1 MAFVIPGAAIKIAP
15 YANPLHD
22 IMYWNA
28 ASAKLII
35 QNPEGESLT
44 TSWPSTVDLWNYN
57 GTSWT
62 FDLPTGDKFAFS
74 KRVDV
79 NVSTT
84 EGAGSTI
91 RGISVTD
98 TVGAALGIHEAI
110 RGIITSSYMTG
121 GWANAIQGTITY
133 SATGSAGGGMAAPI
147 CSEMNMQP
155 AASSGGSYYTYH
167 SYFNFPTSTV
177 LIDSTDYNY
186 AFELYE
192 AAGGAVS
199 CFDDYGEFI
208 RIVGLTDATTHIW
221 YDNTL
226 RIHIG
231 TTDWFIPL
239 SEAEGMYY
247 SSYPVLAL
255 PETTDS
261 TTAMIGRT
269 TVAGGVTVT
278 NTTANIR
285 GIVGYVDMAGTANGD
300 NIFIA
305 GIHAQ
310 LVGAGTWTEVSRA
323 FALCA
328 DSQVSVAVTAGETA
342 LLGLVNNGTTK
353 LGSAIYFDG
362 NHSEGDAK
370 DFENVFTFDRM
381 NWPASNSSI
390 QNGGTGDKTIDTG
403 GMWKKIRIDIDGT
416 QFYLIA
422 MIDPDES

>member
-1 MAFVIPGAAIKIAP
+1 MNMRKSLIALTLIMTMIMAFVIPGAAIKIAP

-62 FDLPTGDKFAFS
+62 FDLPDGDKFAFS
-74 KRVDV
+74 KRVDF
-79 NVSTT
+79 NISTT
-84 EGAGSTI
+84 EGAGSTVRSLSI
-91 RGISVTD
+91 TD
-98 TVGAALGIHEAI
+98 TVGAAMAIHE
-110 RGIITSSYMTG
+110 GVYSHITSAYMTG
-121 GWANAIQGTITY
+121 GWANAIVGVITY
-133 SATGSAGGGMAAPI
+133 SATGSAGGGMAASI
-147 CSEMNMQP
+147 CGEMNMQP
-155 AASSGGSYYTYH
+155 AATSGGSYYT
-167 SYFNFPTSTV
+167 
-177 LIDSTDYNY
+177 
-186 AFELYE
+186 
-192 AAGGAVS
+192 
-199 CFDDYGEFI
+199 
-208 RIVGLTDATTHIW
+208 
-221 YDNTL
+221 
-226 RIHIG
+226 
-231 TTDWFIPL
+231 
-239 SEAEGMYY
+239 
-247 SSYPVLAL
+247 SYPVLAL

-278 NTTANIR
+278 NTTAHIR

-390 QNGGTGDKTIDTG
+390 QNGGGADVVLTTG
-403 GMWKKIRIDIDGT
+403 GAWKKIRIDIDGT
-416 QFYLIA
+416 QYYIVA
-422 MIDPDES
+422 SADPTPE